1 MVFSRPV
8 SRFPLLMSLSGIF
21 AALTLLCL
29 LLAGTALAAPDVRV
43 VGLFKE
49 RAVVTID
56 GRQRILSVGQS
67 SPEGVRL
74 ISADSESAV
83 LEIEGRQVRASLDGR
98 VSASKKTRPMG
109 EVQIRRDQAGMYS
122 TVGSINGLPVNFLVD
137 TGATQIAMN
146 AGHARRLGIDYR
158 VVGEPS
164 AVTTASRVE
173 RAWAVTLDT
182 VKIGE
187 IELRN
192 IAAVILEGRQPETIL
207 LGMSFLGKLQIS
219 NEGQLMTLRQKF

>member
-1 MVFSRPV
+1 MLFTRPE
-8 SRFPLLMSLSGIF
+8 SRFALLMPLSRISVL
-21 AALTLLCL
+21 LTVLCL
-29 LLAGTALAAPDVRV
+29 SFAGAAIAAPDVRV

-49 RAVVTID
+49 RAVLTID
-56 GRQRILSVGQS
+56 GRQRILRVGQT

-74 ISADSESAV
+74 ISADSEAAV
-83 LEIEGRQVRASLDGR
+83 LEVDGRQIRASLDAR
-98 VSASKKTRPMG
+98 VSASKKLRPTS
-109 EVQIRRDQAGMYS
+109 EVQIRRDKTGMYS

-146 AGHARRLGIDYR
+146 AAHARRLGIDYR
-158 VVGEPS
+158 VVGEPA

-173 RAWAVTLDT
+173 RAWAVMLDT
-182 VKIGE
+182 VKVGE

-192 IAAVILEGRQPETIL
+192 IAAVVLEGAQPGTIL

>member
-1 MVFSRPV
+1 MVFTRPE
-8 SRFPLLMSLSGIF
+8 SGFPLLMPLSRISVL
-21 AALTLLCL
+21 LTVCSL
-29 LLAGTALAAPDVRV
+29 LLAGAAVAAPDVRV

-49 RAVVTID
+49 RAVLTID
-56 GRQRILSVGQS
+56 GRQRMLRIGQS

-83 LEIEGRQVRASLDGR
+83 LEIDGRQIRTSLDGR
-98 VSASKKTRPMG
+98 VSASKKTRSRS
-109 EVQIRRDQAGMYS
+109 EVQIRRDQTGMYS

-146 AGHARRLGIDYR
+146 AAHARRLGIDYR
-158 VVGEPS
+158 VVGKPT

-173 RAWAVTLDT
+173 RAWSVVLDT
-182 VKIGE
+182 VKVGD

-192 IAAVILEGRQPETIL
+192 IDGVVLEGGQPDTIL
-207 LGMSFLGKLQIS
+207 LGMSFLGQLQIS